1 MKPFLRKI
9 APLSTMLIFPL
20 LGMIY
25 AVINN
30 NPSKQVYNLV
40 TDLDRSTPF
49 LKIFVLPYSVWIFYI
64 YVCLVYFFF
73 KDAKV
78 YYRSLATYVICAL
91 VCYMVYLVYQTTVP
105 RPIVTGDDVFSQL
118 MRYVYNRDQ
127 PFNCFPSIHVF
138 SCYLV
143 MKALYKSSFKT
154 VWNQTLIYGMS
165 TLIILSTLFVKQ
177 HVIMDVVAGILLAE
191 FVYRL
196 SLRYQWFGRT
206 AMSKQL
212 AA

>member
-1 MKPFLRKI
+1 MKPFLRRL
-9 APLSTMLIFPL
+9 APLSTMLVFPL

-30 NPSKQVYNLV
+30 NPSKEVYNLV

-49 LKIFVLPYSVWIFYI
+49 LKMFVLPYSVWIFYI

-91 VCYMVYLVYQTTVP
+91 VCYMIYLVYQTTVP
-105 RPIVTGDDVFSQL
+105 RPIVTGDDIFSQL

-138 SCYLV
+138 SSYLV
-143 MKALYKSSFKT
+143 MKALYKSSFKNT
-154 VWNQTLIYGMS
+154 WNQMLIYGMS
-165 TLIILSTLFVKQ
+165 TLIIVSTLFVKQ

-206 AMSKQL
+206 AMSKQM
-212 AA
+212 A